1 MLNYLWGSMIL
12 IGIVVAAFNGTMP
25 EITSA
30 AIQYSEEA
38 VMVLISMI
46 GIISMWAG
54 LMNIAEKAGLIQGL
68 SESMRPMLK
77 YLFPSL
83 PKDSKASQYI
93 STNIIANVLGL
104 GWAATP
110 SGLKAMQELQKINK
124 NKKVASKEMCM
135 FMVVNMSSL
144 QIISVNI
151 LAYRAQYNSA
161 NPSEIIGPGLLATII
176 SSIVGVAAVK
186 FFERWSKDR

>member
-25 EITSA
+25 EITAA

-38 VMVLISMI
+38 VMVLISMV

-54 LMNIAEKAGLIQGL
+54 LMNIAEKAGLIQSL

-83 PKDSKASQYI
+83 PRDSKALQYI

-110 SGLKAMQELQKINK
+110 SGLKAMKELQKINK
-124 NKKVASKEMCM
+124 DKKVASKEMCM

-161 NPSEIIGPGLLATII
+161 NPSEIIAPGLLATII
-176 SSIVGVAAVK
+176 SSIAGVAAVK
-186 FFERWSKDR
+186 IFERWSKDK

>member
-25 EITSA
+25 EITAA
-30 AIQYSEEA
+30 AIKYSEEA
-38 VMVLISMI
+38 VIVCISML

-54 LMNIAEKAGLIQGL
+54 LMNIAERSGLIQSL

-83 PKDSKASQYI
+83 PTESKAAQYI

-110 SGLKAMQELQKINK
+110 SGLKAMKELQKINK
-124 NKKVASKEMCM
+124 DKKVASKEMCM

-161 NPSEIIGPGLLATII
+161 NPSEIIAPGLLATVI
-176 SSIVGVAAVK
+176 SSIAGVAAVK
-186 FFERWSKDR
+186 FCERWSKDK